1 MLSTQNLRA
10 WSAALLIFGAV
21 SMATADVPRLIS
33 FQGKIAGETTGPVD
47 LNVRLSDAP
56 VLGILWFSEDHLNV
70 PLNNGVFSIMIGSE
84 TAGGVP
90 DLPLDVAEMYVSV
103 SVDGAP
109 ELTPRTRIGMVP
121 YAAKS
126 NKAEVLVRPNTF
138 TTAAAV
144 DSSGNID
151 ISEHLNFALQT
162 DPLITAGHNNTIP
175 TRMWIA
181 HSEAFPTYGI
191 QYRDFTSDGYGS
203 DAVEFVGGDTATP
216 RFSFETFTGEMIM
229 TNPNGDQNI
238 EVRSRWSSSDTGA
251 WMSLRDGGLNRIVF
265 DATNSGDDGQIE
277 LYNDSNTLQA
287 LLDGEGEFY
296 LRNNAGVDVLTMRGQ
311 DSLNTGGEIL
321 MTDASGD
328 LTIDIDSDGGSGGYI
343 AALGDTGNSSSA
355 IMQASSTGG
364 VISLRN
370 SSGVTTITLDAETGG
385 DGRITTQELAITG
398 GSDLSEQF
406 DVRGATV
413 SAGMVVCIDA
423 ANPGK
428 LVVSTTSYDR
438 TVAGIIS
445 GAGNVKPGM
454 IMGQRNTIADGEHPV
469 ALTGRV
475 WVKCDARTAPI
486 VPGDLLTT
494 ADIPGHAM
502 KVTDYTAAQ
511 GAIIGKA
518 MTGLDADTGL
528 VLVLV
533 SLQ

>member
-1 MLSTQNLRA
+1 MNSFRCISAT
-10 WSAALLIFGAV
+10 AALLVTLGLAA
-21 SMATADVPRLIS
+21 SASADVPRLIS
-33 FQGKIAGETTGPVD
+33 FQGKLAGQTTGPVD
-47 LNVRLSDAP
+47 LDVRLSDAP
-56 VLGILWFSEDHLNV
+56 TLGILYFSETHTDV

-84 TAGGVP
+84 TPGGVP
-90 DLPLDVAEMYVSV
+90 DLPLDVDTMYVSV

-126 NKAEVLVRPNTF
+126 NKSEVLVVPGTF
-138 TTAAAV
+138 DAV
-144 DSSGNID
+144 AMVDTSGNID
-151 ISEHLNFALQT
+151 VAEHLNFALQAA
-162 DPLITAGHNNTIP
+162 PLITAGHNNTIP

-181 HSEAFPTYGI
+181 HSESFPEWGI
-191 QYRDFTSDGYGS
+191 QYRDYASDGYGS
-203 DAVEFVGGDTATP
+203 DAVEIVGGETDVP
-216 RFSFETFTGEMIM
+216 RFSFEAFTGDMIM

-238 EVRSRWSSSDTGA
+238 ELRSRWSSSDTAA
-251 WMSLRDGGLNRIVF
+251 WMALRDGGSNRVVL
-265 DATNSGDDGQIE
+265 DAANSGDDGQIE
-277 LYNDSNTLQA
+277 LYNAGNTLQV

-311 DSLNTGGEIL
+311 DSLNTGGEIR
-321 MTDASGD
+321 MTDAAGD

-355 IMQASSTGG
+355 VMQATASGG
-364 VISLRN
+364 LIQLRN
-370 SSGVTTITLDAETGG
+370 SDGVTTITLDAETGG

-406 DVRGATV
+406 DIRGANV
-413 SAGMVVCIDA
+413 APGLVVCIDP
-423 ANPGK
+423 ANPGD
-428 LVVSTTSYDR
+428 LVVSTRANDR

-454 IMGQRNTIADGEHPV
+454 IMGQRGTVADGQHPV

-475 WVKCDARTAPI
+475 WVQCDTGNGAI

-494 ADIPGHAM
+494 SAVPGHAM
-502 KVTDYTAAQ
+502 KVTDHAAAQ

-518 MTGLDADTGL
+518 MTSLDAETGL